1 MVVLRDSYFSRC
13 GCLAI
18 VEETEPG
25 VVDGI
30 CIPDPR
36 RNCIDQ
42 EAISGRTHKARTLLV
57 LETMEDPE
65 ESDSHKCDYVCTG
78 WSLNWSPVEME
89 RAVGCR
95 WIEYRYRILTADYST
110 GFVRI

>member
-18 VEETEPG
+18 VEETESG
-25 VVDGI
+25 VVDRI

-57 LETMEDPE
+57 VEAMVSLEK
-65 ESDSHKCDYVCTG
+65 SDCHKHSHVHSYWCFDWTK
-78 WSLNWSPVEME
+78 LEME
-89 RAVGCR
+89 RASGCCR
-95 WIEYRYRILTADYST
+95 VEHGNRGIAADKPKRSL
-110 GFVRI
+110 

>member
-1 MVVLRDSYFSRC
+1 MVLRDSYSSRC

-25 VVDGI
+25 AVGRI
-30 CIPDPR
+30 CIPHPR

-65 ESDSHKCDYVCTG
+65 ESDSHKCDYVCTD

-95 WIEYRYRILTADYST
+95 WIEYRYRTPATDYGS
-110 GFVRI
+110 RLM

>member
-42 EAISGRTHKARTLLV
+42 ETV
-57 LETMEDPE
+57 
-65 ESDSHKCDYVCTG
+65 
-78 WSLNWSPVEME
+78 
-89 RAVGCR
+89 
-95 WIEYRYRILTADYST
+95 
-110 GFVRI
+110 